1 MELIYLGDNAGRRMH
16 EFAQGNS
23 DNILLAKYT
32 LGIIGATAAC
42 SNAKHGVENYDHLVT
57 DGDDDRLKLQK

>member
-23 DNILLAKYT
+23 DNILLAECT
-32 LGIIGATAAC
+32 LGRIWVTAEC
-42 SNAKHGVENYDHLVT
+42 SNAKQGVENYDYL
-57 DGDDDRLKLQK
+57 L